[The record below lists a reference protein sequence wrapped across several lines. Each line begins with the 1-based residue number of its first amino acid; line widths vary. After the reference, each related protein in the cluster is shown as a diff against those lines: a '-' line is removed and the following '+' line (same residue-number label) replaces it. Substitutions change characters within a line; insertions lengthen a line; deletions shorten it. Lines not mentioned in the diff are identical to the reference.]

1 MASKLGSSPGPLA
14 PHIERYH
21 YENGQ
26 ETNDEASSWQKA
38 NDEANQKGQI
48 IMPMVGKKEFAYT
61 AKGKAAAKK
70 EAKKTGKPMKKAKN
84 Y

>member
-26 ETNDEASSWQKA
+26 ETNDEASGWQKA
-38 NDEANQKGQI
+38 NDEANEEN
-48 IMPMVGKKEFAYT
+48 KKLLTNVYRWCT
-61 AKGKAAAKK
+61 
-70 EAKKTGKPMKKAKN
+70 

>member
-38 NDEANQKGQI
+38 NDEANEES
-48 IMPMVGKKEFAYT
+48 KKLLTNVYRWCTHQPCFAT
-61 AKGKAAAKK
+61 AIVRNDRRT
-70 EAKKTGKPMKKAKN
+70 EQVSYN
-84 Y
+84 S

>member
-1 MASKLGSSPGPLA
+1 MAGRLGNSPGPLA

-38 NDEANQKGQI
+38 NDEANEES
-48 IMPMVGKKEFAYT
+48 KKLLTNVHRWRAHQPCV
-61 AKGKAAAKK
+61 AA
-70 EAKKTGKPMKKAKN
+70 TVVRN
-84 Y
+84 N